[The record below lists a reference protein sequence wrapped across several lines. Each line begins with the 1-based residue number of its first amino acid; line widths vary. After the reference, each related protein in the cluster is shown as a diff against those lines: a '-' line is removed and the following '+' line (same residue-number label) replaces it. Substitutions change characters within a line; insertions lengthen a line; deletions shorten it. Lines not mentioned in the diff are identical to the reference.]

1 MVPSKFKPG
10 GPGIIQKVRY
20 QFWVNCRL
28 NMCGMFQYLDIS
40 ILISL
45 SNKGAARS
53 GLWPPDLDSEWA
65 LEYQGRPENTNQGA
79 LEPF

>member
-1 MVPSKFKPG
+1 
-10 GPGIIQKVRY
+10 
-20 QFWVNCRL
+20 
-28 NMCGMFQYLDIS
+28 MCGMFQYLDIS

-45 SNKGAARS
+45 SNKGAARF
-53 GLWPPDLDSEWA
+53 GLWPPDFDSEWA